1 MPLPIARKHFYE
13 RYREQFTNKLSQSQV
28 DGFEAMFDY
37 WEDSSLSDLR
47 WLAYCLAT
55 AYHETGKTMAPVREG
70 FAQSD
75 AESIRVVTRLF
86 EQGRIK
92 RNYALPHA
100 NGQSYFG
107 RGLVQI
113 THGYNYE
120 RVGRAIGLGR
130 QLYDNPSLALDLK
143 IAVQI
148 LFMGMVE
155 GLFTRKRLEDYLNNS
170 KTDYKNARRIVN
182 ALDRADLIAG
192 YAKKFY
198 FCLTGKPA

>member
-13 RYREQFTNKLSQSQV
+13 RYRKQFTNKLSQTQV

-37 WEDSSLSDLR
+37 WEGSSLSDLR

-70 FAQSD
+70 FAKSD
-75 AESIRVVTRLF
+75 AESIRVVTQLF

-120 RVGRAIGLGR
+120 RVGKAIGLER

-143 IAVQI
+143 IAVRI
-148 LFMGMVE
+148 LFVGMVE

-192 YAKKFY
+192 YARKFY
-198 FCLTGKPA
+198 LCLTGKPA